1 MPEMSTRTTPTA
13 GQSAGEAR
21 ERILV
26 TAELLFAR
34 QGVDKTSTRDITTE
48 AGVNVASVNYYF
60 RSKEA
65 LAEEIFMRLAQRVTV
80 LRLADLSSVME
91 ASRQNR
97 TPLRLE
103 DLVDCFIRPYFEPGF
118 HGALLARFILQHRLD
133 PSEMTHRVFEQYL
146 NPFAL
151 EFIDALCLTDKRISR
166 VDWLWRYTLLT
177 GTVML
182 AMTDVGPK
190 NRMSVLSNGQADAS
204 PVGELKR
211 NLAEYLCRAL
221 GAASSQ
227 ATVE

>member
-1 MPEMSTRTTPTA
+1 MTVMRTRTTPA
-13 GQSAGEAR
+13 GQGAGEAR
-21 ERILV
+21 ERILI

-48 AGVNVASVNYYF
+48 AGVNLASVNYYF

-80 LRLADLSSVME
+80 LRLADLSRVMDS
-91 ASRQNR
+91 SRHNKI
-97 TPLRLE
+97 PLRLE
-103 DLVDCFIRPYFEPGF
+103 DLVDCFIRPYFEPVV

-146 NPFAL
+146 NPFAM
-151 EFIDALCLTDKRISR
+151 EFIEALCMTDKRISR

-204 PVGELKR
+204 RADELKR
-211 NLAEYLCRAL
+211 HLAQYLCRAL
-221 GAASSQ
+221 RSG
-227 ATVE
+227 

>member
-1 MPEMSTRTTPTA
+1 M
-13 GQSAGEAR
+13 R

-80 LRLADLSSVME
+80 LRLADLSRVMD
-91 ASRQNR
+91 ASRENR
-97 TPLRLE
+97 TALRLE
-103 DLVDCFIRPYFEPGF
+103 DLVDCFIRPYFEPGV

-146 NPFAL
+146 NPFAM
-151 EFIDALCLTDKRISR
+151 EFIEALCLTDKRISR

-190 NRMSVLSNGQADAS
+190 NRMSALSDGQADAS
-204 PVGELKR
+204 RTEDLKHQ
-211 NLAEYLCRAL
+211 LADYLCRAL
-221 GAASSQ
+221 RSG
-227 ATVE
+227 